1 MTAAE
6 MELEHSVELEI
17 IMNGKK
23 TTLISAVEQVIGT
36 TALFTPIQMNGK
48 VVGFP
53 PDCMVNLLYVGEK
66 QVFCWKNIKLKA
78 VRYEKKVYHSAELVG
93 DAEILNRRGSYRVYV
108 GEQMLLTA
116 FSATG
121 PKTYKVQLKD
131 ISETGMAF
139 FSKEEFDVGR
149 TVRLSFSVKKGQE
162 LPLSSQI
169 IRIQEFENR
178 QDKLYGCKFVEKN
191 NRLIGI
197 LMHLQQERQ
206 RERLGNR

>member
-6 MELEHSVELEI
+6 LQLEHSVELEVM
-17 IMNGKK
+17 MNGKK
-23 TTLISAVEQVIGT
+23 TTLITAVEQVVGQT
-36 TALFTPIQMNGK
+36 VLLTPIQLNDK
-48 VVGFP
+48 LVGFP
-53 PDCMVNLLYVGEK
+53 PNCCVNLLYVGEN
-66 QVFCWKNIKLKA
+66 QVFCWKNITVKA
-78 VRYEKKVYHSAELVG
+78 VRFEKKVYHSAELVG
-93 DAEILNRRGSYRVYV
+93 DAEILNRRGAYRVYI

-121 PKTYKVQLKD
+121 PKTYHVQLKD

-149 TVRLSFSVKKGQE
+149 TVRLNLSIKKGHE

-191 NRLIGI
+191 NRLVGI

-206 RERLGNR
+206 KQKMGR

>member
-17 IMNGKK
+17 MMNGKK
-23 TTLISAVEQVIGT
+23 TTLLSAVEQVIGT

-93 DAEILNRRGSYRVYV
+93 DAEILNRRGAYRVYI

-116 FSATG
+116 FSAQG
-121 PKTYKVQLKD
+121 PKNYPIHLKD
-131 ISETGMAF
+131 LSETGMAF

-149 TVRLSFSVKKGQE
+149 TVRLHLAIKQGQE
-162 LPLSSQI
+162 LQLSAQI
-169 IRIQEFENR
+169 IRIQEFDNR
-178 QDKLYGCKFVEKN
+178 QDKLYGCKFVERYT
-191 NRLIGI
+191 RLVGY

-206 RERLGNR
+206 RNKLGL